1 MAFSLPIIAPKET
14 VQPINR
20 RGFFLTGLRF
30 CAAGACGLAEGE
42 PNACSDARNGTF
54 VSNYRRAGLR
64 CVRRHAGPLLIA
76 LAWSLLASTPIAAA
90 SKDAI
95 RAFVERVNEASVSFF
110 SSGSEADA
118 RERCR
123 ALLAWAFDVP
133 AMGKDALGRA
143 WDKTTEEER
152 TEFLQAFEED
162 VISAYLRRMKP
173 KGTTL
178 TFIGHRPPYEGF
190 QLAASRRSVP
200 GKEDQIWIWWMWPD
214 GQSWRI
220 VDLVL
225 DGHSAVNTE
234 AHEYATVLE
243 RNNGDMNALIAFMR
257 KRAAQ

>member
-1 MAFSLPIIAPKET
+1 MP
-14 VQPINR
+14 V
-20 RGFFLTGLRF
+20 FFYAL
-30 CAAGACGLAEGE
+30 
-42 PNACSDARNGTF
+42 
-54 VSNYRRAGLR
+54 
-64 CVRRHAGPLLIA
+64 CVRSTSNDTMWRFIGTLFLAVNLGWLGTPAIA
-76 LAWSLLASTPIAAA
+76 VEQNNNDP
-90 SKDAI
+90 I

-123 ALLAWAFDVP
+123 AMLAWAFDVP

-152 TEFLQAFEED
+152 TEFLRAFEED
-162 VISAYLRRMKP
+162 VISAYLRRMRP

-200 GKEDQIWIWWMWPD
+200 GKEDQVWIWWMWPD

-225 DGHSAVNTE
+225 NGHSAINTE
-234 AHEYATVLE
+234 AHEYAAVLE
-243 RNNGDMNALIAFMR
+243 RNNGDMKALIAFMR

>member
-1 MAFSLPIIAPKET
+1 MQFYADPVPILRMVAWSATPAELGAP
-14 VQPINR
+14 R
-20 RGFFLTGLRF
+20 DF
-30 CAAGACGLAEGE
+30 
-42 PNACSDARNGTF
+42 
-54 VSNYRRAGLR
+54 
-64 CVRRHAGPLLIA
+64 RRHNGLLLIARVIA
-76 LAWSLLASTPIAAA
+76 LAWSLLASSPPVVAA
-90 SKDAI
+90 SEDSI

-123 ALLAWAFDVP
+123 ALLTWAFDVP

-152 TEFLQAFEED
+152 REFLRAFEED
-162 VISAYLRRMKP
+162 VISAYLRRMRP

-200 GKEDQIWIWWMWPD
+200 GKEDQAWIWWMRPD

-225 DGHSAVNTE
+225 NGHSAVNTE
-234 AHEYATVLE
+234 AHEYANVLAS
-243 RNNGDMNALIAFMR
+243 NNGDMNALIAFMR